1 MVILVE
7 KRGDSKRNLHY
18 AKQVQEVMISQ
29 EEREKEQLV
38 HALSHLRLEIQLLR
52 VVDQKLDNIN

>member
-7 KRGDSKRNLHY
+7 KRGDSKRNLLY
-18 AKQVQEVMISQ
+18 VKQVQEVMIFQ

-38 HALSHLRLEIQLLR
+38 HALNHLQLEIQLQK
-52 VVDQKLDNIN
+52 VVDQRLDNIN

>member
-7 KRGDSKRNLHY
+7 KRSDSKRNLHY
-18 AKQVQEVMISQ
+18 VKQVLEVMIFQ

-38 HALSHLRLEIQLLR
+38 HALSHLQLEIQLQK
-52 VVDQKLDNIN
+52 VVDQRLDNIN

>member
-7 KRGDSKRNLHY
+7 KRSDSKRNLHY
-18 AKQVQEVMISQ
+18 VKQVLEVMIFQ

-38 HALSHLRLEIQLLR
+38 HALNHLQLEIQLQK
-52 VVDQKLDNIN
+52 VVDQRLDNIN